1 VKQLL
6 SIGIQEKP
14 PMTTDEEKKEVIVK
28 APSKS
33 VLSPDKIAKKQTE
46 KALEEE
52 RFGVLQI
59 SKKVSKYLG
68 ITTASVGFLMLGLFA
83 YISTTGQTRGILL
96 SSQTASLSLAVW
108 VLVGL
113 VNVVIGFLFMGSE

>member
-1 VKQLL
+1 
-6 SIGIQEKP
+6 
-14 PMTTDEEKKEVIVK
+14 MTTDEEKKEVIVK
-28 APSKS
+28 APSKP
-33 VLSPDKIAKKQTE
+33 VLSPERTAKKQTE

-68 ITTASVGFLMLGLFA
+68 ITTAVVGFLVLGLFV
-83 YISTTGQTRGILL
+83 YISATGQTSGILL
-96 SSQTASLSLAVW
+96 SSQTASLSLVVW
-108 VLVGL
+108 ILVGL